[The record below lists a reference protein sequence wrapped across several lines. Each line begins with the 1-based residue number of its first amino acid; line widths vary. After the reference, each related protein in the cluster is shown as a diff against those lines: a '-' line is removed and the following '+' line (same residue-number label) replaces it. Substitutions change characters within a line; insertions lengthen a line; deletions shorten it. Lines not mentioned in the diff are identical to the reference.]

1 MFIIFDSSTGQ
12 FTEQPTLLSLIEVY
26 SNRDMSLLYFWTL
39 GHEDWLPLSQVLT
52 SQLIQKKR
60 YQMPDFPPVQIIAA
74 PPKTPTQPTLQD
86 ELSLK
91 VAPIYDEV
99 AQKISSPISNLEADA
114 RKNPRFDLRT
124 KVILSNKEKTFL
136 SYTQNVSTSGVLL
149 EDVIPNDFFQNETTE
164 IYISSPKKNEFL
176 AFRCKPVGDTTSP
189 KRFVFGQISTDA
201 LMKFQEWIDQ
211 LLKDS

>member
-26 SNRDMSLLYFWTL
+26 SNRDMSSLHFWTL

-60 YQMPDFPPVQIIAA
+60 YQMPALPPIQNIPTPPKAVTQQKPPVKIEPINDEVTQKIT
-74 PPKTPTQPTLQD
+74 PPIPTLD
-86 ELSLK
+86 TE
-91 VAPIYDEV
+91 
-99 AQKISSPISNLEADA
+99 A
-114 RKNPRFDLRT
+114 RKSPRFDLRI

-149 EDVIPNDFFQNETTE
+149 EDVIPNDFFQSESTD
-164 IYISSPKKNEFL
+164 IFISSPKKNEFL

-189 KRFVFGQISTDA
+189 KRFTFGQISADA